1 MKDGAVSSA
10 TGALVKPI
18 AEMIPPLLIFFGV
31 FYLINFAFLVFYL
44 KYTKNKISWPAVCSI
59 IGASAAMTFV
69 SLLVAS
75 FLFDNYIFIFLVT
88 FVIISLTDFL
98 GSKFILKLSNKDT
111 AIISLSLPIIANPLA
126 WMMILL

>member
-1 MKDGAVSSA
+1 VSSA

-31 FYLINFAFLVFYL
+31 FYLINFAFLVLYL

>member
-1 MKDGAVSSA
+1 VSSA